1 MFRGG
6 KVEDSVGKQ
15 TMYYVIHG
23 CTFTDASLYTVYLHH
38 THIYTHHAYHS
49 SKYILHILHTDVCMA
64 NLEETYP
71 VVIKQPLACD
81 GCKGKVFWG
90 TFCESPL
97 S

>member
-6 KVEDSVGKQ
+6 KIEDSVGKQ
-15 TMYYVIHG
+15 TMYYVIRG

-38 THIYTHHAYHS
+38 THIIHITHLNIY
-49 SKYILHILHTDVCMA
+49 YIQMCVCMA
-64 NLEETYP
+64 NLEEAYP

-81 GCKGKVFWG
+81 GYKGKVFWG